1 MVMGFNTDVKHDG
14 VVYHVQTEPRKDGS
28 LETLVY
34 KKGAIVHK
42 ATSSYEEQR
51 QAPDFSDDK
60 LRGIVED
67 QHRKVIDSIRAGEI
81 APSPPAQ
88 PDSSG

>member
-1 MVMGFNTDVKHDG
+1 MGMGFNTDVKHDG

-42 ATSSYEEQR
+42 STSSYEEQR
-51 QAPDFSDDK
+51 QSPDFNDDK

-67 QHRKVIDSIRAGEI
+67 QHRKVIEGIRAGQI
-81 APSPPAQ
+81 APPPAQ
-88 PDSSG
+88 PDRSG